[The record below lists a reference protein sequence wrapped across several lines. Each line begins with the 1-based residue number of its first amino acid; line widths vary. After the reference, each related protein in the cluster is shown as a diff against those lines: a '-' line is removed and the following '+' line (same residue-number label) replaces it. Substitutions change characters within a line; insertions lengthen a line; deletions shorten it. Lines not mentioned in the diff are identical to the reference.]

1 MTRPSPDTALLEQV
15 RSRKWFYEFELPDG
29 SSTESYLP
37 PGVAGV
43 HTTRLAMLE
52 EALERRFGK
61 DLSGLTAV
69 DLACHEGWFAF
80 HLAQRG
86 AAPVLGLDARPSHVS
101 DAALMARA
109 MGIGSFS
116 ARVLDIE
123 NASSEE
129 IGTHDL
135 TLMLGLL
142 YHLENPVRALRLARA
157 VTRKA
162 LYIETQVVP
171 HMSGMIDWGSY
182 VFQRRMVGVFGIVD
196 EIGETHAPEAGVG
209 GICLA
214 PSIESLEWLLKK
226 VGFATVERLVPPIG
240 GYEQHVGEK
249 RVMFAAYVD

>member
-1 MTRPSPDTALLEQV
+1 MDVALLEQV
-15 RSRKWFYEFELPDG
+15 RSRKWFYEFALPDG
-29 SSTESYLP
+29 TRTESYLP
-37 PGVAGV
+37 PGVEGV

-86 AAPVLGLDARPSHVS
+86 AAPVLGLDARPEHVA

-109 MGIGSFS
+109 MGIGAFS
-116 ARVLDIE
+116 ARVLELE
-123 NASSEE
+123 NTRPEE
-129 IGTHDL
+129 IGVHDV

-142 YHLENPVRALRLARA
+142 YHLENPVRVLRLARA

-171 HMSGMIDWGSY
+171 HMTAMVDWGSSA
-182 VFQRRMVGVFGIVD
+182 FQRRMVGVFGIVD
-196 EIGETHAPEAGVG
+196 EIGAKAAADRDASSFLSRLEYS
-209 GICLA
+209 LA
-214 PSIESLEWLLKK
+214 AS
-226 VGFATVERLVPPIG
+226 
-240 GYEQHVGEK
+240 
-249 RVMFAAYVD
+249 AAARP